1 MPETMR
7 AAVLRAPRHVEV
19 VEIPKPVM
27 SNPTDILVRVELTAP
42 SDPTPSWTVFPDPS
56 TVAEAGSLVAPMP
69 GAVVRIE
76 VIQGSRVQAGTPVV
90 VLEAMKMEH
99 TVRAPADGVIA
110 AISVAAG
117 DQVESGQVL
126 AVVSADET
134 V

>member
-56 TVAEAGSLVAPMP
+56 TVAEVAHWWPMP